1 MPESF
6 LKKLQEWLTT
16 SKIEYK
22 KDIQIKFNS
31 WIKAGGVIK
40 TYITPKNIK
49 ECANLLKYLK
59 NENINFYVLGNQ
71 SNTIIRDGFIFTP
84 IINLKN
90 INNFNFFD
98 KKNGLKIEV
107 GSGISIPRFS
117 KSLSKK
123 GYTGT
128 EGLLGIPGSIGGG
141 ICMNSSSY
149 ESYLSKYLVNV
160 NLMDVEGNIFNL
172 KKEELEF
179 GWRKSL
185 VKEEKL
191 IILNCEFYFPK
202 VNYIGENKTKEI
214 SLNIMNHRKLFQEN
228 NLPNLGSIFATK
240 NIYKDLSKLSFTFL
254 ILYYFYKIGSVFY
267 FNFNTKKVSRFRS
280 FIILI
285 YLKLL
290 GLEKFYN
297 FSSSSK
303 TLNCL
308 VNNGTTSTSNG
319 INFLKKF
326 NEKTGKYLKIENII
340 LDDIY

>member
-1 MPESF
+1 MTEKL
-6 LKKLQEWLTT
+6 LKELQEWLTEN
-16 SKIEYK
+16 KIEYK
-22 KDIQIKFNS
+22 KDVQIKFNS

-40 TYITPKNIK
+40 IYITPEDIK
-49 ECANLLKYLK
+49 KCSDLLKYLK
-59 NENINFYVLGNQ
+59 NKEINFYVLGNQ
-71 SNTIIRDGFIFTP
+71 SNTIIRDGSIFTP

-90 INNFNFFD
+90 INNLKFFNE
-98 KKNGLKIEV
+98 KNGLKIEV

-123 GYTGT
+123 GYTGA

-141 ICMNSSSY
+141 ICMNASSY
-149 ESYLSKYLVNV
+149 ESHLTKYLVNV
-160 NLMDVEGNIFNL
+160 NLMDIEGNVFNL
-172 KKEELEF
+172 KKQELEF

-185 VKEEKL
+185 VKGKKL
-191 IILNCEFYFPK
+191 IILNCEFHFPEI
-202 VNYIGENKTKEI
+202 NYIGERKTKEI
-214 SLNIMNHRKLFQEN
+214 SLNIMNHRRLFQEN

-254 ILYYFYKIGSVFY
+254 ILYYFYKIGSIFY
-267 FNFNTKKVSRFRS
+267 FNFNTKKIFRFRS
-280 FIILI
+280 FVILI

-297 FSSSSK
+297 FSSSNK

-326 NEKTGKYLKIENII
+326 NQKTGKYLKIENII